1 MGAPAGPGSDE
12 GLRVIRKKLVI
23 KDNPTIRKK
32 VYEHVREQILSGQI
46 APKERLVEAK
56 IAQDI
61 GTSRT
66 PVREAL
72 HSLEIEGLIESIP
85 RIGYTVK
92 AISDQ
97 EAVELWEIRY
107 LIEGLAIRWAM
118 EKAPEKL
125 VKELRKNI
133 ARAKELVSRGN
144 LDVFVELD
152 GQFHETIARLSGG
165 QRLLELAQTLR
176 RHVLRYRIESIY
188 LPDVA
193 LRAIEGH
200 EGVVRAIE
208 KGDDAE
214 ISLALKNHL
223 EQSKR
228 DTLRYAFEK
237 EERKKTY

>member
-1 MGAPAGPGSDE
+1 
-12 GLRVIRKKLVI
+12 VKRKKLVI
-23 KDNPTIRKK
+23 KENPTIRKK

-46 APKERLVEAK
+46 APKERLIETK

-72 HSLEIEGLIESIP
+72 HSLEMEGLIESIP

-92 AISDQ
+92 AISDR
-97 EAVELWEIRY
+97 EVVELWEIRC
-107 LIEGLAIRWAM
+107 LLEGLAVRWAV
-118 EKAPEKL
+118 EKAAKKL
-125 VKELRKNI
+125 VKELKKNI
-133 ARAKELVSRGN
+133 VRAEEQVSRGN

-165 QRLLELAQTLR
+165 QRLLELTQALR
-176 RHVLRYRIESIY
+176 RYVLRYRLESIY

-193 LRAIEGH
+193 FRAIEGH
-200 EGVVRAIE
+200 KEILRAIE

-228 DTLRYAFEK
+228 DTLKYAFEK
-237 EERKKTY
+237 EEKMLNV

>member
-1 MGAPAGPGSDE
+1 MTT
-12 GLRVIRKKLVI
+12 KKFVI
-23 KDNPTIRKK
+23 KDNQTIRKK
-32 VYEHVREQILSGQI
+32 VYEHLREQILKGQI
-46 APKERLVEAK
+46 APNERLIEAK

-72 HSLEIEGLIESIP
+72 HSLEMEGLIESMP

-92 AISDQ
+92 TISDQ
-97 EAVELWEIRY
+97 EAVELWEIRC
-107 LIEGLAIRWAM
+107 LIEGLAVRWAF

-133 ARAKELVSRGN
+133 ARAEEQVSRGN
-144 LDVFVELD
+144 LDAFVELD

-165 QRLLELAQTLR
+165 QRLLELAQALR
-176 RHVLRYRIESIY
+176 RYVLRYRIESVY

-200 EGVVRAIE
+200 KEILRAVE
-208 KGDDAE
+208 KGDGAE
-214 ISLALKNHL
+214 ISLAFKNHL

-228 DTLRYAFEK
+228 DTLRYAFEGRSGAKK
-237 EERKKTY
+237 EVL

>member
-1 MGAPAGPGSDE
+1 
-12 GLRVIRKKLVI
+12 
-23 KDNPTIRKK
+23 
-32 VYEHVREQILSGQI
+32 
-46 APKERLVEAK
+46 
-56 IAQDI
+56 
-61 GTSRT
+61 
-66 PVREAL
+66 
-72 HSLEIEGLIESIP
+72 
-85 RIGYTVK
+85 
-92 AISDQ
+92 
-97 EAVELWEIRY
+97 VELWEIRY

-133 ARAKELVSRGN
+133 VRAREQVSRGN

-176 RHVLRYRIESIY
+176 RHALRYRIESIC

-200 EGVVRAIE
+200 KEILRAIE

-237 EERKKTY
+237 EERKKK

>member
-1 MGAPAGPGSDE
+1 MK
-12 GLRVIRKKLVI
+12 RKKLVI

-46 APKERLVEAK
+46 APNERLIEAK

-92 AISDQ
+92 AISDR
-97 EAVELWEIRY
+97 EVVELWEIRC
-107 LIEGLAIRWAM
+107 LIEGLAARWAV
-118 EKAPEKL
+118 EKAAKKL

-133 ARAKELVSRGN
+133 VRAEEQVSSGN

-200 EGVVRAIE
+200 KEILRAIE

-237 EERKKTY
+237 EESKKK

>member
-1 MGAPAGPGSDE
+1 M
-12 GLRVIRKKLVI
+12 RKKLVI
-23 KDNPTIRKK
+23 KDSPTIRKK
-32 VYEHVREQILSGQI
+32 VYKHVREQILSGQI
-46 APKERLVEAK
+46 APKERLIEAK

-72 HSLEIEGLIESIP
+72 HSLEMEGLIESVP

-92 AISDQ
+92 AMSDK
-97 EAVELWEIRY
+97 EVVELWEIRC
-107 LIEGLAIRWAM
+107 LIEGLAVRWAV
-118 EKAPEKL
+118 EKAGGKL

-133 ARAKELVSRGN
+133 ARAEEQVSRGN
-144 LDVFVELD
+144 LDIFVELD
-152 GQFHETIARLSGG
+152 GLFHETIARLSGG
-165 QRLLELAQTLR
+165 QRLLELTQALR
-176 RHVLRYRIESIY
+176 RYVLRYRIESIY

-200 EGVVRAIE
+200 KEILRAIE
-208 KGDDAE
+208 RGDDME

-237 EERKKTY
+237 A